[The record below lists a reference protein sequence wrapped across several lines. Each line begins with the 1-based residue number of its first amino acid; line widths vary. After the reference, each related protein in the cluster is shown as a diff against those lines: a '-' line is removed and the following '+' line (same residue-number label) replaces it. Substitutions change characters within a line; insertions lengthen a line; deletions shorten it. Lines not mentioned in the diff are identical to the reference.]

1 MTRHSP
7 EWIIAVLEDLEA
19 YCLANSLPQS
29 KEAIA
34 CAIQKAKSESCSEM
48 LDAAIAVK
56 AANAMRAATA

>member
-29 KEAIA
+29 KAAIA
-34 CAIQKAKSESCSEM
+34 RAIKKAKSESHSEM
-48 LDAAIAVK
+48 LAAAMAFNAANTMK
-56 AANAMRAATA
+56 AASI